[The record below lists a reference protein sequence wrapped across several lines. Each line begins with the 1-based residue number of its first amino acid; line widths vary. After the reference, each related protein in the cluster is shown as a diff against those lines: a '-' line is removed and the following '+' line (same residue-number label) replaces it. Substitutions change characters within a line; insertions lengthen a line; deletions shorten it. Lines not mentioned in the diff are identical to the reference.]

1 MKTGSLFIL
10 IIGLNMLFQ
19 SNSLA
24 QNYKTAVGARI
35 GYPLTLSGKYF
46 INESIALE
54 GNLGLRAFSGYSWIA
69 LSDAGLKHKPL
80 DVLDGLNW
88 YYGAGLSVYFWR
100 FDQINTLSSSSSLGL
115 QGYVGLDYTFKKSPI
130 NVTIDWT
137 PTFFINGYTSG
148 LGTRFGGLGI
158 RYTLN

>member
-1 MKTGSLFIL
+1 MKTCSLFIL
-10 IIGLNMLFQ
+10 VVGFSMLSL

-46 INESIALE
+46 IDESIAVE
-54 GNLGLRAFSGYSWIA
+54 ANLGLRAFSGYSWVA
-69 LSDAGLKHKPL
+69 LSAAGLKHKPL

-100 FDQINTLSSSSSLGL
+100 FDQITTLSSSSSLGL
-115 QGYVGLDYTFKKSPI
+115 QGYLGLDYTFKKTPI
-130 NVTIDWT
+130 NITLDWT
-137 PTFFINGYTSG
+137 PTFFIKSFTPG

>member
-10 IIGLNMLFQ
+10 IVGFSTLFL

-24 QNYKTAVGARI
+24 HNYKTAVGARL
-35 GYPLTLSGKYF
+35 GYPLTFSGKYF
-46 INESIALE
+46 INESIAVE

-69 LSDAGLKHKPL
+69 LSAAGLKHKPL

-100 FDQINTLSSSSSLGL
+100 FDQITTLSSSSSLGL
-115 QGYVGLDYTFKKSPI
+115 QGYVGLDYTFKKTPI
-130 NVTIDWT
+130 NITLDWT

-148 LGTRFGGLGI
+148 LGTRVGGLGI

>member
-1 MKTGSLFIL
+1 MKTFRFFMLVTGFSIL
-10 IIGLNMLFQ
+10 SFTTSM
-19 SNSLA
+19 A
-24 QNYKTAVGARI
+24 QAYKTAVGARI
-35 GYPLTLSGKYF
+35 GYPLTISGKYF

-54 GNLGLRAFSGYSWIA
+54 GNLGLRAFSEYSWIA
-69 LSDAGLKHKPL
+69 LSAAGLKHKPL

-100 FDQINTLSSSSSLGL
+100 FEKISTFASSSFGL

>member
-10 IIGLNMLFQ
+10 VVGFSILSITNTV
-19 SNSLA
+19 A
-24 QNYKTAVGARI
+24 QNYKTAVVARI

-54 GNLGLRAFSGYSWIA
+54 GNLGLRAFSEYSWIA
-69 LSDAGLKHKPL
+69 LSAAGLKHKPL
-80 DVLDGLNW
+80 DVIDGLNW

-100 FDQINTLSSSSSLGL
+100 FETISTFSSSSLGL
-115 QGYVGLDYTFKKSPI
+115 QGYVGLDYTFKKTPI
-130 NVTIDWT
+130 NITLDWT

>member
-10 IIGLNMLFQ
+10 VVGFSILSITNTV
-19 SNSLA
+19 A

-54 GNLGLRAFSGYSWIA
+54 GNLGLRAFSEYSWIA
-69 LSDAGLKHKPL
+69 LSAAGLKHKPL
-80 DVLDGLNW
+80 DVIDGLNW

-100 FDQINTLSSSSSLGL
+100 FDQITTLSSSSSLGL
-115 QGYVGLDYTFKKSPI
+115 QGYVGLDYTFKKTPI
-130 NVTIDWT
+130 NITLDWT

>member
-10 IIGLNMLFQ
+10 VVGFSILFAT
-19 SNSLA
+19 SSLA

-69 LSDAGLKHKPL
+69 LSAAGLKHKPL

-115 QGYVGLDYTFKKSPI
+115 QGLCRIRLHVQKEPNKCYHRLDTYLFH
-130 NVTIDWT
+130 
-137 PTFFINGYTSG
+137 
-148 LGTRFGGLGI
+148 
-158 RYTLN
+158 

>member
-1 MKTGSLFIL
+1 MKTSNLFIL
-10 IIGLNMLFQ
+10 IVGFSMLFL

-35 GYPLTLSGKYF
+35 VYPLTLSGKYF

-54 GNLGLRAFSGYSWIA
+54 GNLGLRSFSGYRWVS
-69 LSDAGLKHKPL
+69 LSAAGLKHKPL

-100 FDQINTLSSSSSLGL
+100 FEDITNLSSSSSLGL

-130 NVTIDWT
+130 NVTLDWT
-137 PTFFINGYTSG
+137 PTFFINGFTSG

-158 RYTLN
+158 R

>member
-1 MKTGSLFIL
+1 MKKCSLFIL
-10 IIGLNMLFQ
+10 VIGFSIL
-19 SNSLA
+19 SVTNSFA

-54 GNLGLRAFSGYSWIA
+54 GNLGLRSFSGYRWVS
-69 LSDAGLKHKPL
+69 LSAAGLKHKPL
-80 DVLDGLNW
+80 DFLNGLNW

-100 FDQINTLSSSSSLGL
+100 FETVSTFSSSSLGL
-115 QGYVGLDYTFKKSPI
+115 QGYVGLDYTFKKTPI
-130 NVTIDWT
+130 NITLDWT

>member
-1 MKTGSLFIL
+1 MKKCSLFIL
-10 IIGLNMLFQ
+10 VIGCSIL
-19 SNSLA
+19 SVTNSFA

-54 GNLGLRAFSGYSWIA
+54 GNLGLRSFSGYRWVS
-69 LSDAGLKHKPL
+69 LSAAGLKHKPL

-100 FDQINTLSSSSSLGL
+100 FEDITNLSSSSSLGL
-115 QGYVGLDYTFKKSPI
+115 QGYVGLDYTF
-130 NVTIDWT
+130 
-137 PTFFINGYTSG
+137 
-148 LGTRFGGLGI
+148 
-158 RYTLN
+158 

>member
-1 MKTGSLFIL
+1 MKTSSLFIL
-10 IIGLNMLFQ
+10 IVGFSMLFL

-46 INESIALE
+46 INESIAVE
-54 GNLGLRAFSGYSWIA
+54 GNLGLRAFSGYSWVA
-69 LSDAGLKHKPL
+69 LSAAGLKHKPL

-100 FDQINTLSSSSSLGL
+100 FDQINTLSSSSLGL

>member
-10 IIGLNMLFQ
+10 VIGFSILFAT
-19 SNSLA
+19 NSLA
-24 QNYKTAVGARI
+24 QNYKTAVGASI

-54 GNLGLRAFSGYSWIA
+54 GNLGLRAFSEYSWIA
-69 LSDAGLKHKPL
+69 LSAAGLKHKPL

>member
-10 IIGLNMLFQ
+10 VVGFSIL
-19 SNSLA
+19 SATNSLA

-54 GNLGLRAFSGYSWIA
+54 GNLGLRTFSGYSWIA
-69 LSDAGLKHKPL
+69 LSAAGLKHKPL

-130 NVTIDWT
+130 NITIDWT
-137 PTFFINGYTSG
+137 PTFFINGFTSG

>member
-10 IIGLNMLFQ
+10 IIGFNMLFQ

-46 INESIALE
+46 IDESIAVE
-54 GNLGLRAFSGYSWIA
+54 ANLGLRAFSGYSWVA
-69 LSDAGLKHKPL
+69 LSAAGLKHKPL

-100 FDQINTLSSSSSLGL
+100 VERLTTLSSSSSLGL
-115 QGYVGLDYTFKKSPI
+115 QGYLGLDYTFKKSPI

-137 PTFFINGYTSG
+137 PTFFIKSFTPG

>member
-1 MKTGSLFIL
+1 
-10 IIGLNMLFQ
+10 MLFL

-46 INESIALE
+46 INESIAVE

-69 LSDAGLKHKPL
+69 LSAAGLKHKPL

-100 FDQINTLSSSSSLGL
+100 FDQITTLSSSSSLGL
-115 QGYVGLDYTFKKSPI
+115 QGYVGLDYTFKKTPI
-130 NVTIDWT
+130 NITLDWT

>member
-1 MKTGSLFIL
+1 MKTCSLFIL
-10 IIGLNMLFQ
+10 VVGFSMLSL

-46 INESIALE
+46 IDESIAVE
-54 GNLGLRAFSGYSWIA
+54 ANLGLRAFSGYSWVA
-69 LSDAGLKHKPL
+69 LSAAGLKHKPL

-130 NVTIDWT
+130 NVSIDWT

>member
-10 IIGLNMLFQ
+10 IIGFNMLFQ

-69 LSDAGLKHKPL
+69 LSAAGLKHKPL

-137 PTFFINGYTSG
+137 PTFFIKSFTPG

>member
-1 MKTGSLFIL
+1 MKTSSLFIL
-10 IIGLNMLFQ
+10 IVGFSMLFL

-54 GNLGLRAFSGYSWIA
+54 GNLGLRAFSEYSWIA
-69 LSDAGLKHKPL
+69 LSAAGLKHKPL
-80 DVLDGLNW
+80 DVIDGLNW

-100 FDQINTLSSSSSLGL
+100 FETISTFSSSSLGL
-115 QGYVGLDYTFKKSPI
+115 QGYVGLD
-130 NVTIDWT
+130 
-137 PTFFINGYTSG
+137 
-148 LGTRFGGLGI
+148 
-158 RYTLN
+158 

>member
-1 MKTGSLFIL
+1 MKTCSLFIL
-10 IIGLNMLFQ
+10 VVGFSMLFL

-46 INESIALE
+46 IDESIAVE
-54 GNLGLRAFSGYSWIA
+54 ANLGLRAFSGYSWIA
-69 LSDAGLKHKPL
+69 LSAAGLKHKPL

-130 NVTIDWT
+130 NITLDWT
-137 PTFFINGYTSG
+137 PTFFIKSFTPG

>member
-1 MKTGSLFIL
+1 MKTCSLFIL
-10 IIGLNMLFQ
+10 VVGFSMLSL

-46 INESIALE
+46 IDESIAVE
-54 GNLGLRAFSGYSWIA
+54 ANLGLRAFSGYSWVA
-69 LSDAGLKHKPL
+69 LSAAGLKHKPL

-115 QGYVGLDYTFKKSPI
+115 QGYVGLYYTFKKSPI

>member
-1 MKTGSLFIL
+1 MKKCSLLIL
-10 IIGLNMLFQ
+10 VIGCSILSLT
-19 SNSLA
+19 NSLA

-54 GNLGLRAFSGYSWIA
+54 GNLGLRSFSGYRWVS
-69 LSDAGLKHKPL
+69 LSAAGLKHKPL

-100 FDQINTLSSSSSLGL
+100 FETVSTFSSSSLGL
-115 QGYVGLDYTFKKSPI
+115 QGYVGLDYTFKKTPI
-130 NVTIDWT
+130 NITLDWT

>member
-1 MKTGSLFIL
+1 MKTFHFFIL
-10 IIGLNMLFQ
+10 VTGFSIL
-19 SNSLA
+19 SLTTSMA
-24 QNYKTAVGARI
+24 QQYKTAVGARI
-35 GYPLTLSGKYF
+35 GYPLTISGKYF

-54 GNLGLRAFSGYSWIA
+54 GNLGLRAFSEYSWIA
-69 LSDAGLKHKPL
+69 LSAACLKHKPL
-80 DVLDGLNW
+80 DVMDGLNW

-100 FDQINTLSSSSSLGL
+100 FEQISTFASSSFGL

>member
-1 MKTGSLFIL
+1 MKKVSLFIL
-10 IIGLNMLFQ
+10 VVGCSIFSITSL
-19 SNSLA
+19 LA

-54 GNLGLRAFSGYSWIA
+54 GNLGLRSFSGYRWVS
-69 LSDAGLKHKPL
+69 LSAAGLKHKPL

-100 FDQINTLSSSSSLGL
+100 FETISTFSSSSLGL
-115 QGYVGLDYTFKKSPI
+115 QGYVGLDYTFKKTPI

>member
-1 MKTGSLFIL
+1 MTTLCRYSLIFGVFFL
-10 IIGLNMLFQ
+10 SFSGVQ
-19 SNSLA
+19 A

-35 GYPLTLSGKYF
+35 GYPLTVSGKYF
-46 INESIALE
+46 IDESIAIE
-54 GNLGLRAFSGYSWIA
+54 GNIGLRAFSEYRWIA
-69 LSDAGLKHKPL
+69 LSAAGLKHKPL
-80 DVLDGLNW
+80 DVLESLNW
-88 YYGAGLSVYFWR
+88 YYGAGVSIYFWR
-100 FDQINTLSSSSSLGL
+100 FENLTTFASSSFGL
-115 QGYVGLDYTFKKSPI
+115 QGYVGLDYTFKKSPV

>member
-1 MKTGSLFIL
+1 MKKCSLFIL
-10 IIGLNMLFQ
+10 VIGCSIL
-19 SNSLA
+19 SVTNSFA

-54 GNLGLRAFSGYSWIA
+54 GNLGLRSFSGYRWVS
-69 LSDAGLKHKPL
+69 LSAAGLKHKPL

-88 YYGAGLSVYFWR
+88 YYGAGLSVCFWR
-100 FDQINTLSSSSSLGL
+100 FEDITNLSSSSSLGL

-130 NVTIDWT
+130 NVTLDWT
-137 PTFFINGYTSG
+137 PTFFINGFTSG

>member
-1 MKTGSLFIL
+1 MKTCSLFIL
-10 IIGLNMLFQ
+10 VVGFSMLSL

-46 INESIALE
+46 IDESIALE
-54 GNLGLRAFSGYSWIA
+54 ANLGLRAFSGYSWFA
-69 LSDAGLKHKPL
+69 LSAAGLKHKPL

-100 FDQINTLSSSSSLGL
+100 FDQITTLSSSSSLGL

>member
-10 IIGLNMLFQ
+10 IIGFNMLFQ

-46 INESIALE
+46 IDESIAVE
-54 GNLGLRAFSGYSWIA
+54 ANLGLRAFSGYSWVA
-69 LSDAGLKHKPL
+69 LSAAGLKHKPL

-100 FDQINTLSSSSSLGL
+100 FERITTLSSSSSLGL
-115 QGYVGLDYTFKKSPI
+115 QGYLGLDYTFKKSPI

-137 PTFFINGYTSG
+137 PTFFIKSFTPG

>member
-1 MKTGSLFIL
+1 MKKCSLFIL
-10 IIGLNMLFQ
+10 VIGCSIL
-19 SNSLA
+19 SITNSFA

-69 LSDAGLKHKPL
+69 LSAAGLKHKPL

-100 FDQINTLSSSSSLGL
+100 FDQINTLSSSSLGL

>member
-1 MKTGSLFIL
+1 MKTCSLFIL
-10 IIGLNMLFQ
+10 VVGFSMLSL

-46 INESIALE
+46 IDESIAVE
-54 GNLGLRAFSGYSWIA
+54 ANLGLRAFSGYSWVA
-69 LSDAGLKHKPL
+69 LSAAGLKHKPL

-115 QGYVGLDYTFKKSPI
+115 QGYVGLDYTFKRTPI
-130 NVTIDWT
+130 NITLDWT
-137 PTFFINGYTSG
+137 PTFFIKGYPSG

>member
-1 MKTGSLFIL
+1 MKTCSLFIL
-10 IIGLNMLFQ
+10 VFGLGIL
-19 SNSLA
+19 SITEAVA

-54 GNLGLRAFSGYSWIA
+54 GNLGLRSFSGYRWVS
-69 LSDAGLKHKPL
+69 LSAAGLKHKPL

-100 FDQINTLSSSSSLGL
+100 FETVSTFSSSSLGL
-115 QGYVGLDYTFKKSPI
+115 QGYVGLDYTFKKTPI

>member
-1 MKTGSLFIL
+1 MKTFRLFSFIL
-10 IIGLNMLFQ
+10 GLALLCITTTQ
-19 SNSLA
+19 A

-35 GYPLTLSGKYF
+35 GYPLTISGKYF
-46 INESIALE
+46 MNESIAIE
-54 GNLGLRAFSGYSWIA
+54 GNVGLRAFSEYRWIA
-69 LSDAGLKHKPL
+69 LSAAGLKHKPL
-80 DVLDGLNW
+80 DVVDGLNW
-88 YYGAGLSVYFWR
+88 YYGAGISVYFWS
-100 FDQINTLSSSSSLGL
+100 FETVSTFASSSFGL

>member
-10 IIGLNMLFQ
+10 VVGFSILF
-19 SNSLA
+19 STNSLA

-46 INESIALE
+46 IDESIAVE
-54 GNLGLRAFSGYSWIA
+54 ANLGLRAFSGYSWVA
-69 LSDAGLKHKPL
+69 LSAAGLKHKPL
-80 DVLDGLNW
+80 DVLDVLNW

-115 QGYVGLDYTFKKSPI
+115 QGYVGLDYTFKKTPI
-130 NVTIDWT
+130 NITLDWT
-137 PTFFINGYTSG
+137 PTFFIKGYTSG